1 MTTGVRR
8 RLGVEERRQQLIG
21 VALELFS
28 RRSPD
33 EVSIDEIA
41 SAAGI
46 SRPLVYHYFPGKL
59 SLYEAALKRASDD
72 LAARFVE
79 PHEGPLGARL
89 LRVMRR
95 FFDFVDEH
103 GPGFSALMRGG
114 PAVGSST
121 TNALIDSVRQA
132 AYVQILSH
140 LGVTDPP
147 ARLELVV
154 RSWISLAESTALIWL
169 DGRRIPRAE
178 LEVQLVHDFAAL
190 TAVSAAHDAEMAALL
205 RASPRWPRTA
215 ASDGGR
221 RARCP
226 RWPAGPAHGG
236 PYDGLDLLRLG
247 GHGQIG
253 VAARFQFRHRSPG
266 RGRGGGEV
274 HDGQRGHGG
283 RARTRRHSSKPLMS
297 GRPTS
302 TRATSGRVPSR
313 SRTSSSTSA
322 SPPLATGTT
331 WWPARASTAPMAY
344 RLAATSSTTSTVVP
358 EVCCVPLPYIST
370 APRAYVGGQT
380 AGRGLRHP
388 T

>member
-8 RLGVEERRQQLIG
+8 RMGVEERRQQLIG
-21 VALELFS
+21 VALDLFS

-59 SLYEAALKRASDD
+59 SLYEAALQRASDD

-89 LRVMRR
+89 LRVMGRY
-95 FFDFVDEH
+95 FDFVDEH

-121 TNALIDSVRQA
+121 TNALVDSVRQA

-178 LEVQLVHDFAAL
+178 LETQLVHDFAAL
-190 TAVSAAHDAEMAALL
+190 TAVSAAYDEEMGALL
-205 RASPRWPRTA
+205 RRVIEDEPA
-215 ASDGGR
+215 DGPFGDLVGR
-221 RARCP
+221 LIGL
-226 RWPAGPAHGG
+226 AG
-236 PYDGLDLLRLG
+236 
-247 GHGQIG
+247 
-253 VAARFQFRHRSPG
+253 
-266 RGRGGGEV
+266 
-274 HDGQRGHGG
+274 
-283 RARTRRHSSKPLMS
+283 
-297 GRPTS
+297 
-302 TRATSGRVPSR
+302 
-313 SRTSSSTSA
+313 
-322 SPPLATGTT
+322 
-331 WWPARASTAPMAY
+331 
-344 RLAATSSTTSTVVP
+344 
-358 EVCCVPLPYIST
+358 
-370 APRAYVGGQT
+370 
-380 AGRGLRHP
+380 
-388 T
+388 

>member
-1 MTTGVRR
+1 MTIGVRR
-8 RLGVEERRQQLIG
+8 RMGVEERRQQLIG

-59 SLYEAALKRASDD
+59 SLYEAALQRASDD

-89 LRVMRR
+89 LRVMHRY
-95 FFDFVDEH
+95 FDFVEEH

-121 TNALIDSVRQA
+121 TNALVDSVRQA

-169 DGRRIPRAE
+169 DGRRIPREE
-178 LEVQLVHDFAAL
+178 LEQQLVNDFAAL
-190 TAVSAAHDAEMAALL
+190 AAVSAAYDEEMAALL
-205 RASPRWPRTA
+205 GDIVKDEPA
-215 ASDGGR
+215 DG
-221 RARCP
+221 P
-226 RWPAGPAHGG
+226 FAH
-236 PYDGLDLLRLG
+236 L
-247 GHGQIG
+247 
-253 VAARFQFRHRSPG
+253 
-266 RGRGGGEV
+266 
-274 HDGQRGHGG
+274 
-283 RARTRRHSSKPLMS
+283 
-297 GRPTS
+297 
-302 TRATSGRVPSR
+302 
-313 SRTSSSTSA
+313 
-322 SPPLATGTT
+322 
-331 WWPARASTAPMAY
+331 
-344 RLAATSSTTSTVVP
+344 
-358 EVCCVPLPYIST
+358 
-370 APRAYVGGQT
+370 
-380 AGRGLRHP
+380 AGRLIALAS
-388 T
+388 